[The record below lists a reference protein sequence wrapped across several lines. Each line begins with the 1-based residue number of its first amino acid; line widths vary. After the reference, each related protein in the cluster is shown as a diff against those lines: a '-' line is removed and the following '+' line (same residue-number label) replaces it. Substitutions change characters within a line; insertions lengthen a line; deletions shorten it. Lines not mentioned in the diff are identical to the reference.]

1 MGIAIGR
8 YNFAGPYRSASG
20 LEDRS
25 GVYVILAYNGS
36 GYNVVDVGESATVK
50 SRVETHDRA
59 GCWSR
64 HATGPLFVAALYTPG
79 YQAAFR
85 CAIERELRQLYDPPC
100 GKR

>member
-1 MGIAIGR
+1 MGILIGR
-8 YNFAGPYRSASG
+8 YNFAGPYGSVSG

-25 GVYVILAYNGS
+25 GVYVILADNGS

-59 GCWSR
+59 ECWR
-64 HATGPLFVAALYTPG
+64 LHATGRLSVAALYTPG
-79 YQAAFR
+79 LQQASR
-85 CAIERELRQLYDPPC
+85 CAIERELRQQYDPPC